1 MVIKAQLNLAKKL
14 RASTTKEGALLLK
27 RSEEDVDTSVQV
39 RKSNGVF
46 VPRYSQP
53 AETKSKSNVE
63 PTKDFIDA
71 FKKTHNIDDSGL
83 WSVFGE
89 NYVERGAPD
98 FKLLEKAQKHREE
111 RRRKRKG
118 KKKAPEEEKQ
128 KKQGS
133 SVLTTWGGEKRKT
146 QRLTNTAS
154 FSKISIKDSDQD
166 SAMNSDAILDHSKYK
181 FPMNFI
187 SDSENRL
194 KQCKSGLPFSG
205 LIDAQIR
212 ESGRLYPMLEVMKKR
227 PSMRAQC
234 SNTSELSRLNSTNS
248 HIDVEVFDDDNTFTI
263 HLDEINRWRDKFRSV
278 CEDMQD
284 DLSTELA
291 QNKLDRIEV
300 YQSRKALGEVAR
312 LAKSRS
318 AGRNVPKPSNLWN
331 LAKEVRIES
340 SQIFY
345 RELLT
350 FVHMKMIQEKK
361 NQPTEEEVNLCV
373 LIKDLLSQGQQA
385 DKELFFFCFHHFGVT
400 CFEPCLMELFQ
411 FMRAYF
417 SIREDRIL
425 HHIQKNGWYVS
436 ANKQKMFLD
445 CH

>member
-1 MVIKAQLNLAKKL
+1 MVINVQLNLAKKL
-14 RASTTKEGALLLK
+14 RASTTKEGALLA
-27 RSEEDVDTSVQV
+27 RGSEEDVDTSVQV

-53 AETKSKSNVE
+53 ETKSKSNVE

-71 FKKTHNIDDSGL
+71 FKKNHDIDDCGL
-83 WSVFGE
+83 WSVFGQ

-98 FKLLEKAQKHREE
+98 FNLLEKAQKHREE
-111 RRRKRKG
+111 RRRRRKG
-118 KKKAPEEEKQ
+118 KKKAPEEGKQ
-128 KKQGS
+128 KKQGDCI
-133 SVLTTWGGEKRKT
+133 LTTWGGEKRRT
-146 QRLTNTAS
+146 QRLANAAS
-154 FSKISIKDSDQD
+154 SSKISIKDPGQES
-166 SAMNSDAILDHSKYK
+166 SMNSDAILDHSKYK

-194 KQCKSGLPFSG
+194 KQCKSGLPFAG

-212 ESGRLYPMLEVMKKR
+212 ESGRLYPVLEVMKKR
-227 PSMRAQC
+227 PSMRNQC
-234 SNTSELSRLNSTNS
+234 SNTSDLSRLNSTNS
-248 HIDVEVFDDDNTFTI
+248 QIEMELFDDDDNTFTI
-263 HLDEINRWRDKFRSV
+263 HLDEINRWREKFRSV

-312 LAKSRS
+312 LAKKRS
-318 AGRNVPKPSNLWN
+318 EGRNVPKPSSLWN
-331 LAKEVRIES
+331 FAKEVRIES

-350 FVHMKMIQEKK
+350 FVHMKMIREKK
-361 NQPTEEEVNLCV
+361 THPTEEAVNLCV

-436 ANKQKMFLD
+436 ANKQKTFFD
-445 CH
+445 CN